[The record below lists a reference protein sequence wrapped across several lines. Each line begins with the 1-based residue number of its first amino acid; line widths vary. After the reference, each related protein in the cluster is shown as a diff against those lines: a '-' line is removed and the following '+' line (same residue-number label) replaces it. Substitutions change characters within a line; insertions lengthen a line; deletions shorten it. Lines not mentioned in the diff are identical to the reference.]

1 MGWLNIEECLQVYLE
16 TVDSLRKG
24 DLRSIAIRGGWL
36 HRILEILH
44 VLLDLAS
51 FRLLV
56 CPLFCKIILLDK
68 INKFQAVC
76 FSFIIIYIYNCF
88 ILLFV
93 TVLSFLLCL
102 TYKLNFIIGRYA
114 CMYRKNIVYI
124 GFGTIHGSR
133 HPRGWEVFKYIC

>member
-1 MGWLNIEECLQVYLE
+1 MSPSLLE

-76 FSFIIIYIYNCF
+76 FSFIIIYIYELSSYNIFLSIF
-88 ILLFV
+88 I
-93 TVLSFLLCL
+93 CQA
-102 TYKLNFIIGRYA
+102 LN
-114 CMYRKNIVYI
+114 
-124 GFGTIHGSR
+124 
-133 HPRGWEVFKYIC
+133 